1 MIDALGPELPDSHG
15 PNAPPREVGPLHRSD
30 EKPSPAN
37 PPSQGKGEEAKP
49 ASRTV
54 SITPPPAKALTR
66 QGSRPQKPS
75 GFGRAVGVVRAA
87 LPVVQK
93 LLPLLEGNI
102 AFAAANFLAP
112 QGQHVDLVPLESA
125 VGRLQA
131 EQRTQRGQII
141 DQKILLEQVE
151 TELATVKAVTEQN
164 AAHQRE
170 LAEHL
175 LVTSK
180 KLSRFKWIIVGLL
193 TLSIAFN
200 ILVLVRMA
208 YILRL

>member
-15 PNAPPREVGPLHRSD
+15 PSAPTREVGSLRRSD

-54 SITPPPAKALTR
+54 SITPPAKALTR

-75 GFGRAVGVVRAA
+75 SFGRAVKMVRAA

-180 KLSRFKWIIVGLL
+180 KLSRFTWIIVGLL

-200 ILVLVRMA
+200 ILILVRMA

>member
-15 PNAPPREVGPLHRSD
+15 PNAPPREVGALHRSN

-54 SITPPPAKALTR
+54 SITPPAKALTR

-180 KLSRFKWIIVGLL
+180 KLSRFTWIIVGLL

-200 ILVLVRMA
+200 ILILVRMA